1 MTMNILIKLEDNL
14 RIFGTTN
21 GIITDENVDF
31 MENYILTLPKEIKCR
46 FALNLHNVKQ
56 ISIKLMEFIK
66 KFQTMLCCLNSD
78 ILAYF
83 MLTKSVNYLKV
94 YVSEPDLIEDRRRI
108 LKREFFVV

>member
-1 MTMNILIKLEDNL
+1 MTMNILIKSEDNL

-21 GIITDENVDF
+21 GTITDENVDF
-31 MENYILTLPKEIKCR
+31 MENYILTMPKETNCK
-46 FALNLHNVKQ
+46 FAINLHNVKK
-56 ISIKLMEFIK
+56 ISEKLMEFIK

-83 MLTKSVNYLKV
+83 MLTKAVNYLKV
-94 YVSEPDLIEDRRRI
+94 YVSEGDLIEDRRRL